1 MKTINTDVVICG
13 GGLSGIICSLALSK
27 LGMSI
32 CIIEKSKHEL
42 QTIKDTRSTA
52 YLLPSIDFLVK
63 IGIWKHLSKNIN
75 PLKILSIINSK
86 NGYPF
91 NQIVNETQFNAKEIS
106 KEHFGCNISN
116 IETKQALMK
125 LIKRDKLINFINNE
139 IFNIENFEEHLNINL
154 KNKYSIKTKL
164 LIGADGRNSFIRDYY
179 NIKTQITDL
188 EQKAVTFII
197 QHKKSHNNISYEI
210 YNTGGPFTTVPLK
223 SNQEKKSAVIWVND
237 SLKINELLSL
247 SKFEFQNEINK
258 RSCYKL
264 GKISIISD
272 LQISSVNTQLADKF
286 VDHRMILIG
295 EAAHALPPIGAQGLN
310 LTIKDIRLIYDLIK
324 KYKNNIGSNEMIAEF
339 NFKRLIDVKM
349 RAASVNVLNKISHT
363 DNLIILSAR
372 EFGLNFLQ
380 KVKPVKY
387 LLMRY
392 GLG

>member
-1 MKTINTDVVICG
+1 MKTINADVIICG

-32 CIIEKSKHEL
+32 RIIEKSKHDL
-42 QTIKDTRSTA
+42 QIIKDTRSTA
-52 YLLPSIDFLVK
+52 YLFPSINFLVK
-63 IGIWKHLSKNIN
+63 IGIWKYLSKNIN

-86 NGYPF
+86 DGYPL
-91 NQIVNETQFNAKEIS
+91 NQIVNDTQFNAKEIS

-139 IFNIENFEEHLNINL
+139 IFNIENFEEHININL
-154 KNKYSIKTKL
+154 KNKCRIKTKL

-179 NIKTQITDL
+179 NIKTQVTDL
-188 EQKAVTFII
+188 KQKAVTFVI

-223 SNQEKKSAVIWVND
+223 SSDEKKSAVIWVND
-237 SLKINELLSL
+237 GLK
-247 SKFEFQNEINK
+247 INK
-258 RSCYKL
+258 RSCDVL
-264 GKISIISD
+264 GKILINSD
-272 LQISSVNTQLADKF
+272 LQISSVSARLADKF

-310 LTIKDIRLIYDLIK
+310 LTIKDIRLIFDLIK
-324 KYKNNIGSNEMIAEF
+324 KYQNSIGSNEMIAEF

-349 RAASVNVLNKISHT
+349 RATSVNVLNKISYS
-363 DNLIILSAR
+363 DNLIILRAR

>member
-1 MKTINTDVVICG
+1 MA
-13 GGLSGIICSLALSK
+13 ALTH
-27 LGMSI
+27 L
-32 CIIEKSKHEL
+32 C
-42 QTIKDTRSTA
+42 DF
-52 YLLPSIDFLVK
+52 PSIPGFKFQPIDDCSMEKEYCKYYSCWDGKVLFISLISHGV
-63 IGIWKHLSKNIN
+63 GWKNT
-75 PLKILSIINSK
+75 
-86 NGYPF
+86 
-91 NQIVNETQFNAKEIS
+91 E
-106 KEHFGCNISN
+106 
-116 IETKQALMK
+116 
-125 LIKRDKLINFINNE
+125 D
-139 IFNIENFEEHLNINL
+139 NINL
-154 KNKYSIKTKL
+154 KNKYRIKTKL

-179 NIKTQITDL
+179 NIKTQTTDL

-223 SNQEKKSAVIWVND
+223 SNEEKKSAVIWVND
-237 SLKINELLSL
+237 SLKINKLLSL
-247 SKFEFQNEINK
+247 SKIELQGEINK
-258 RSCYKL
+258 RSCDKL
-264 GKISIISD
+264 GKISMISD

-310 LTIKDIRLIYDLIK
+310 LTIKDIRLIFDLIK
-324 KYKNNIGSNEMIAEF
+324 KYQNSIGSNEMIAEF

-349 RAASVNVLNKISHT
+349 RATSVNVLNKISYS
-363 DNLIILSAR
+363 DNLIILRAR

>member
-1 MKTINTDVVICG
+1 MKTINADVVICG

-32 CIIEKSKHEL
+32 CIIEKSKHDL

-63 IGIWKHLSKNIN
+63 IKIWKHLSKDIN

-86 NGYPF
+86 NSYPF
-91 NQIVNETQFNAKEIS
+91 NQILNETQFNAKEIS

-116 IETKQALMK
+116 IKTKQALMK

-223 SNQEKKSAVIWVND
+223 SNEEKKSAVIWVND

-247 SKFEFQNEINK
+247 SKCELQGEINK
-258 RSCYKL
+258 RSCDKL

-324 KYKNNIGSNEMIAEF
+324 KFKNNIGSNEMIAEF

-349 RAASVNVLNKISHT
+349 RATSVNVLNKISYS
-363 DNLIILSAR
+363 DNLIILRAR

>member
-1 MKTINTDVVICG
+1 MKTINADVVICG

-32 CIIEKSKHEL
+32 CIIEKLKHDL

-63 IGIWKHLSKNIN
+63 IGIWKHLSKDIN

-91 NQIVNETQFNAKEIS
+91 NQIVNETQFNAQEIS
-106 KEHFGCNISN
+106 KEYFGCNISN
-116 IETKQALMK
+116 FETKQALMK
-125 LIKRDKLINFINNE
+125 LIKKNKLINFINNE
-139 IFNIENFEEHLNINL
+139 IFNIENFEKHLNINL
-154 KNKYSIKTKL
+154 KNKYRIKTKL

-188 EQKAVTFII
+188 EQKAVTFTIK
-197 QHKKSHNNISYEI
+197 HKKSHNNISYEI

-223 SNQEKKSAVIWVND
+223 SNEGKKSAVIWVND
-237 SLKINELLSL
+237 SLKINKLLSL
-247 SKFEFQNEINK
+247 SKIEFQGEINK
-258 RSCYKL
+258 RSCDLL
-264 GKISIISD
+264 GKILINSD
-272 LQISSVNTQLADKF
+272 LQISSVSTQLADKF

-310 LTIKDIRLIYDLIK
+310 LTIKDIRLIFDLIK
-324 KYKNNIGSNEMIAEF
+324 KYQNSIGSNEMIAEF

-349 RAASVNVLNKISHT
+349 RASSVNILNKISYS
-363 DNLIILSAR
+363 DNLIILRAR

-380 KVKPVKY
+380 KVKPIKY